1 MARKIPSIVK
11 LIRNYEP
18 EPINHGYQKNVSY
31 SQLSMFRQCP
41 KKWSLQYR
49 DGHKVSEQSIHMTFG
64 TALHEVIQHYIDKI
78 YEVSGAAADRIDL
91 EELFEDT
98 LRKCYAEDYK
108 RNNKN

>member
-41 KKWSLQYR
+41 KKWSLQYKE
-49 DGHKVSEQSIHMTFG
+49 GHKQYTPTIHTIFG
-64 TALHEVIQHYIDKI
+64 TALHEAIQHYLDVM
-78 YEVSGAAADRIDL
+78 YEKSGAAADRLDI
-91 EELFEDT
+91 EEYFNDKLT
-98 LRKCYAEDYK
+98 S
-108 RNNKN
+108 